1 MERPRSLCKY
11 FDDRRWAEAFL
22 NGDMRFQT
30 LAAFCHWEE
39 QGVRGDRNEGTAF
52 FAPDAGLEI
61 TNQTQG
67 TRFRMPA
74 HRLVSAVR
82 HDEIFVFCLSRT
94 WSRRLWDEFGAIAC
108 VEIFDIPAF
117 CARVAAGLPEGARMG
132 GKPGRER
139 IGRRVEYYRP
149 EDADGTRWALP
160 DQIACSKLDAYEWQD
175 EFRLVFSLTD
185 AWRSRT

>member
-132 GKPGRER
+132 ASRAVSGSVGAWSTTGPRM
-139 IGRRVEYYRP
+139 
-149 EDADGTRWALP
+149 
-160 DQIACSKLDAYEWQD
+160 
-175 EFRLVFSLTD
+175 LT
-185 AWRSRT
+185 ARAGRSRTRSRARSSMPTSGRTSSDWCSA